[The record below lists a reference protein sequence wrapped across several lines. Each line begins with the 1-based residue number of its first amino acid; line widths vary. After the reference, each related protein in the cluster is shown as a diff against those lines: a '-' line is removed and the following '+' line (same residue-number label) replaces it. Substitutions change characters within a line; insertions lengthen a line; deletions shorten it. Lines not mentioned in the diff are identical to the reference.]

1 MFIPNLEKHLER
13 LKDVEVAVIGDFCL
27 DAYYRIDPE
36 HSELSLETGQPVRAV
51 SQMRFSLGGASNV
64 ANNLIDLGVRN
75 VYAVGVVGDDCF
87 GKELFRLF
95 DGKGIDRSHICI
107 QSGEWD
113 THVYSKVID
122 GEHELERID
131 FGTFNRLN
139 AETENRLLEA
149 IRRLAEKVGHFVVN
163 EQFVHGI
170 HTPGFR
176 EGLRRIM
183 KEFPQTVFIAD
194 CRDYN
199 TEYPDAVH
207 KLNNREGSILC
218 GLPDTDDPSEEQARE
233 VAGRLREM
241 WQKPLFLTRGER
253 GCLVCDENGIRTVP
267 GFHITAKVDTVG
279 AGDSML
285 AGIAASLAAGCR
297 PDEAAE
303 FGNMVAGI
311 TIQKLFTTGTATPA
325 EITAFAATADYAY
338 NHDLAESVRRAR
350 YFEGSEIEIVTGR
363 ESPHDF
369 AFAVFDHDGT
379 FSTLRQGWEQVME
392 PVMIR
397 AILGDQYDKASEA
410 LFEKIEQDVRQFIDK
425 TTGIQT
431 LVQMQGLVKMVR
443 EYGFVPEEQILDEFG
458 YKTLYNEALM
468 EMVNRRIE
476 KVRRGELG
484 LEDVTV
490 KGSFGLLKALREM
503 GVRLFLASGTDEE
516 DVRREAELLGYA
528 SYFDGGIWGAVNDIK
543 HEPKKIVLNNIINS
557 VGREN
562 ASRIVTFGDG
572 PVEIRETAKA
582 GGFTVGVASDEIRR
596 YGLNETKRRRLIL
609 AGADIVIPDYSQLEQ
624 LKQLIF

>member
-1 MFIPNLEKHLER
+1 
-13 LKDVEVAVIGDFCL
+13 
-27 DAYYRIDPE
+27 
-36 HSELSLETGQPVRAV
+36 
-51 SQMRFSLGGASNV
+51 
-64 ANNLIDLGVRN
+64 
-75 VYAVGVVGDDCF
+75 
-87 GKELFRLF
+87 
-95 DGKGIDRSHICI
+95 
-107 QSGEWD
+107 
-113 THVYSKVID
+113 
-122 GEHELERID
+122 
-131 FGTFNRLN
+131 
-139 AETENRLLEA
+139 
-149 IRRLAEKVGHFVVN
+149 
-163 EQFVHGI
+163 
-170 HTPGFR
+170 
-176 EGLRRIM
+176 
-183 KEFPQTVFIAD
+183 
-194 CRDYN
+194 
-199 TEYPDAVH
+199 
-207 KLNNREGSILC
+207 
-218 GLPDTDDPSEEQARE
+218 
-233 VAGRLREM
+233 
-241 WQKPLFLTRGER
+241 
-253 GCLVCDENGIRTVP
+253 
-267 GFHITAKVDTVG
+267 
-279 AGDSML
+279 
-285 AGIAASLAAGCR
+285 
-297 PDEAAE
+297 
-303 FGNMVAGI
+303 
-311 TIQKLFTTGTATPA
+311 
-325 EITAFAATADYAY
+325 
-338 NHDLAESVRRAR
+338 
-350 YFEGSEIEIVTGR
+350 
-363 ESPHDF
+363 
-369 AFAVFDHDGT
+369 
-379 FSTLRQGWEQVME
+379 ME

-528 SYFDGGIWGAVNDIK
+528 GYFDGGIWGAVNDIK